1 MWEIIGSIVIFIFGL
16 LFFKPELIWKI
27 KHSWDVKDGEPTDG
41 YIIFFKCVG
50 IFAIVLG
57 IILFIV
63 YNSKIKV
70 AKQHKKYHA
79 EYKFI

>member
-16 LFFKPELIWKI
+16 LLFSKPELIWKI

-41 YIIFFKCVG
+41 YIIFSKCVG

-63 YNSKIKV
+63 YIVKL
-70 AKQHKKYHA
+70 
-79 EYKFI
+79 